1 MKKDAK
7 IELLRRVPLFSAC
20 SKSELAEIASL
31 ADEIHFDPG
40 RTLIREGA
48 PGREFIVVVDGKV
61 DVRRKNRKLPVR
73 GGDSFFGELAL
84 LTNSPRSATVTTTT
98 PVRALVIADHSFQRL
113 LSTSDTIQMKVLR
126 SLAERLA
133 ADERY

>member
-1 MKKDAK
+1 VKKDAK

-20 SKSELAEIASL
+20 SKSELAQIASL
-31 ADEIHFDPG
+31 SDELHFDAG

-61 DVRRKNRKLPVR
+61 DVRRKGRKLPVR

-113 LSTSDTIQMKVLR
+113 LSTSRTIQMKVLR

>member
-31 ADEIHFDPG
+31 ADEIHFDAG

-48 PGREFIVVVDGKV
+48 RGREFIVVVDGSV
-61 DVRRKNRKLPVR
+61 DVRRKGRKLPVR

-84 LTNSPRSATVTTTT
+84 LTNSPRSATVTTRT

-113 LSTSDTIQMKVLR
+113 LSTSRTIQMKVLR